1 MRKRQVEELKAHVD
15 SHKIVV
21 AALREDLEKEKRTE
35 LDDQLRQNQQD
46 MGNVLLHSRPCN

>member
-1 MRKRQVEELKAHVD
+1 MRRRQVEELKAHVD

-35 LDDQLRQNQQD
+35 LDAQLRQNQQD
-46 MGNVLLHSRPCN
+46 MGNVLLHSRHC